1 MLVGFRQGTQ
11 GLSPRAQQDEM
22 GVLIQATTQVKKKQ
36 LKSKIPSKK
45 LVFYPK
51 VTIA

>member
-22 GVLIQATTQVKKKQ
+22 GVLIQATTHVKIKQ
-36 LKSKIPSKK
+36 LKSKIPPQK
-45 LVFYPK
+45 LVFLP
-51 VTIA
+51 